1 MIAIGEFHNLE
12 ILRETSVGLFL
23 GDDKGNDILLPNK
36 YVPDTFEIG
45 DEIRVFVYLDH
56 EERPIATTLEP
67 FIYLND
73 FALLK
78 AVEVNDIGA
87 FVDWGLEKHLF
98 VPFREQARKM
108 EAGKWY
114 LVHLYLDEQTDR
126 LVGSSKT
133 KNFISNDELTVNQFD
148 EVECV
153 VSRYTDLGI
162 EVIINAKHKGLVYNN
177 EIFEDVKLGERRKG
191 IIKKIR
197 DDHKI
202 DVSFQ
207 QIGYRNIEPTAA
219 KILEFLNRNKGFV
232 ALHDKSS
239 PEDIE
244 AILGMSKKS
253 FKKAVG
259 SLYKNRQIK
268 IEPNGIHLIK

>member
-1 MIAIGEFHNLE
+1 MLALGEYQSLR
-12 ILRETSVGLFL
+12 ILRDTSVGLFL
-23 GDDKGNDILLPNK
+23 GNEKGDEVLLPNK
-36 YVPDTFEIG
+36 YVPETFEID
-45 DEIRVFVYLDH
+45 DEIEVFVYLDH
-56 EERPIATTLEP
+56 EERPVATTLKP
-67 FIYLND
+67 FIILND

-78 AVEVNDIGA
+78 AVEVNEIGA

-148 EVECV
+148 EVDCV

-177 EIFEDVKLGERRKG
+177 EIFEDIKLGEKRKG
-191 IIKKIR
+191 VIKKIR
-197 DDHKI
+197 NDNKI

-207 QIGYRNIEPTAA
+207 KIGYRNIEPSAA
-219 KILEFLNRNKGFV
+219 KILDFLTQNNGFV
-232 ALHDKSS
+232 GLHDKSDPS
-239 PEDIE
+239 DIE

-268 IEPNGIHLIK
+268 IEPDGIHLIK